1 MDTFPKNIA
10 LNHRYVNIDINKYLR
25 YKVSN
30 HFSRHRQYFIKPGTA
45 IEINRICL
53 TASVILMRMNIG
65 HIHSRRFF
73 MKTRVLHYWLI
84 WVVLLLLP
92 GASVLLHAQES
103 CTETYGSGTQRFIL
117 ATGSPGD
124 PVLINT
130 YHALCQPEGAT
141 AGQPVA
147 AQFIDFVASEKGQT
161 VIRNFGKDQFGEG
174 LYNDAEYAR
183 QYDH

>member
-1 MDTFPKNIA
+1 MFNSIHDFNVDEHWEYTFEEVFYENQSIA
-10 LNHRYVNIDINKYLR
+10 LLADLGC
-25 YKVSN
+25 
-30 HFSRHRQYFIKPGTA
+30 FA
-45 IEINRICL
+45 
-53 TASVILMRMNIG
+53 AAA
-65 HIHSRRFF
+65 
-73 MKTRVLHYWLI
+73 RV
-84 WVVLLLLP
+84 
-92 GASVLLHAQES
+92 SVLLHAQES
-103 CTETYGSGTQRFIL
+103 CTETYGSRTQRFIL